1 MGLKATAVSSDKY
14 DQLLSTVGGCSVYGR
29 MELMTFKEGRYIVKG
44 MGSEQ
49 ISQGEYDEIL
59 AQFERDH
66 TLAVRFEGDDF
77 TYTLYYHSEKQ
88 EPIEMLKRRLMS
100 MGVTFAT

>member
-1 MGLKATAVSSDKY
+1 MGLKVTTVPADKY
-14 DQLLSTVGGCSVYGR
+14 DQLLNTVGGYER
-29 MELMTFKEGRYIVKG
+29 MELMTFKEGRYVVKG
-44 MGSEQ
+44 MSSDQ
-49 ISQGEYDEIL
+49 ITQAEYDEIL
-59 AQFERDH
+59 AQFARDH

-88 EPIEMLKRRLMS
+88 EPIETLERRLMS